1 MNAAQLCYGCLFDVD
16 VRKQDGRFILK
27 RSTLMRIR
35 PIILLGNME
44 FSLTLSGSTDFR
56 LNIYGPADQRGLV
69 GNLLGDDK
77 VYLQQPATIR
87 KGIVYDNPQW
97 LYAPG
102 EQRDLTRYVKYDGQE
117 LESWTSMAI
126 QEMIDYQ
133 ETRLCE
139 CLRSGFCDSHAPR

>member
-1 MNAAQLCYGCLFDVD
+1 
-16 VRKQDGRFILK
+16 
-27 RSTLMRIR
+27 
-35 PIILLGNME
+35 ME

-126 QEMIDYQ
+126 QEMIDYK
-133 ETRLCE
+133 ETRCMWWRRL
-139 CLRSGFCDSHAPR
+139 FCKGK